1 MSNKKAALVTGA
13 TGGQGGAVA
22 RRLLDNGW
30 AVRALV
36 RDPDKQGAKDLKAL
50 GAELVTGDL
59 DDPKALRAAAQGVHG
74 VFSVQPADLADP
86 RPGVEVRQG
95 KNVADAAKAAGVAH
109 LVYSSVGGPERTSG
123 VAHFETKAE
132 IEAHIDAI
140 GVPATVLRPV
150 FFMENWPYMVPKAEN
165 GARVGSIA
173 LDADTSLQ
181 MIALVDIGRIAADA
195 FDKPAEFLGKKIE
208 IAGDELTVWQIAE
221 VFTKVDGIP
230 TRFERKPIEELR
242 AEAEEAANMFD
253 WFNEKGYRAEI
264 AALRERYPELLTLEA
279 WLSKIRQTAVVTFAG
294 PAVSSCRT
302 AEQAPDTRPTG
313 NRTRRTPWRS
323 ASRRPSSPPSSRR
336 T

>member
-1 MSNKKAALVTGA
+1 MPNKTVLVTGA

-22 RRLLDNGW
+22 RRLLDNDW
-30 AVRALV
+30 PVRTLV

-59 DDPKALRAAAQGVHG
+59 DDPESLCAAAQGVHG

-86 RPGVEVRQG
+86 HPEVEVRQG

-109 LVYSSVGGPERTSG
+109 LIYSSVGGAERKSG

-150 FFMENWPYMVPKAEN
+150 FFMENWPSMVPEAEN
-165 GARVGSIA
+165 GERVGLIA

-195 FDKPAEFLGKKIE
+195 FDKPAEFIGKKIE
-208 IAGDELTVWQIAE
+208 IAGDELTVRQIAE
-221 VFTKVDGIP
+221 SFTKVDGIA
-230 TRFERKPIEELR
+230 TRFERQPIEDLQ
-242 AEAEEAANMFD
+242 AEAEEAATMFD
-253 WFNEKGYRAEI
+253 WFNEKGYQADT
-264 AALRERYPELLTLEA
+264 AALRKRYPELLTLEA
-279 WLSKIRQTAVVTFAG
+279 WLHK
-294 PAVSSCRT
+294 
-302 AEQAPDTRPTG
+302 
-313 NRTRRTPWRS
+313 NR
-323 ASRRPSSPPSSRR
+323 
-336 T
+336 